1 MSAKKKGRK
10 ISMKAKQ
17 GKKKTKVEIS
27 EKDAN
32 LVTFGMFIGMFAL
45 YLSKTD
51 LSQEMKNMS
60 GLLNP
65 DMNDCFSYY
74 TPGLS
79 SPFYRK

>member
-32 LVTFGMFIGMFAL
+32 LITFGMFIGMFAL
-45 YLSKTD
+45 ALSKTD
-51 LSQEMKNMS
+51 LSQESMPDLFK
-60 GLLNP
+60 P

-74 TPGLS
+74 VPGLS